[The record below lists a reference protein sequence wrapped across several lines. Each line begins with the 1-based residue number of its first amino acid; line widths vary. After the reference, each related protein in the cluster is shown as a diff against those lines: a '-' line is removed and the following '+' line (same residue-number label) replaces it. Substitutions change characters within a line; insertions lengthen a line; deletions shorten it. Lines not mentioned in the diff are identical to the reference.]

1 MTIENRFLTKF
12 LSSYPLYKRLEN
24 NKEEFENKLHQSL
37 FIEINKDILSIPN
50 YIIKNAQS
58 YIKNKN
64 SIRELLNYSLE
75 KLSENIFIL
84 NNKPYIK
91 ESFFEEWQEIISRV
105 SPLIIIS
112 YYLYKNNLE
121 DMKELF
127 TFSVLPSIYNKRLEY
142 LLNEKI
148 VDTHIHLNGTTE
160 ADVVWQDV
168 LKAPSSIL
176 KEIEDGYQKG
186 LVQEQF
192 EQIDVDFNLSKLN
205 QFFSEAREIKFYF
218 VDKLDLI
225 QDFSLVSEIEFF
237 IKVFEYINKE
247 KQQAD
252 IEKLYRYILIY
263 NIFYKFLAQQNR
275 QVGFDEFQKITLNGF
290 REFSEKEYLKR
301 YEQVKS
307 LYEDNVALEG
317 RFAPKIDIK
326 KGIKLIDSILKA
338 KDNIDLTLTCHF
350 IKEEDTRKP
359 ENNYSYRDMPLRIK
373 LENIAKQLNFMIKIN
388 PEYKKY
394 IKGFDA
400 ASNELFARPE
410 AFTGLFSFLR
420 KNGFSNFTF
429 HGGED
434 FIELISGLR
443 YVYEIVDFL
452 DFKNSNRIGHA
463 TALGIEPK
471 LWKERVGKNIYITK
485 GEYFDNLIFTYYVL
499 NKTQKFLKTQTKILN
514 KIREYCLSIY
524 EKDINISTL
533 IEAWKMRKENPRI
546 LLNWEYSCEK
556 KENHQKE
563 AMEIFI
569 KYHTN
574 ELVLKAYNDYVSVDT
589 DFISNKVLKFIQNF
603 IIDLLN
609 KRNIIIESMIS
620 SNKLISFYN
629 SYQEHHILRWLGVG
643 KYKTSPKPTLVLAS
657 DDPGIFVTNIR
668 NEYSHLYLMLKNKKL
683 SEDEIF
689 TKLEMLVR
697 NAQIYRF

>member
-12 LSSYPLYKRLEN
+12 LSSYPLYKRLEK

-64 SIRELLNYSLE
+64 SIRGLLNYSLE

-91 ESFFEEWQEIISRV
+91 ESFFEEWQEVISRV

-112 YYLYKNNLE
+112 YYLYKNSLE
-121 DMKELF
+121 NMKDLF
-127 TFSVLPSIYNKRLEY
+127 TFSVLPSIYNKRLEF
-142 LLNEKI
+142 LLKEKI

-186 LVQEQF
+186 VVQEQF

-205 QFFSEAREIKFYF
+205 QLFSEAREIKSYF
-218 VDKLDLI
+218 VDKLALV
-225 QDFSLVSEIEFF
+225 QDFSLICEIEFF

-247 KQQAD
+247 KKQAD
-252 IEKLYRYILIY
+252 IEKLYGYILIY

-307 LYEDNVALEG
+307 IYKDNIALEG
-317 RFAPKIDIK
+317 RFAPKVDIK

>member
-12 LSSYPLYKRLEN
+12 LSSYPLYKRLEK

-64 SIRELLNYSLE
+64 SIRGLLNYSLE

-91 ESFFEEWQEIISRV
+91 ESFFEEWQEVISRV

-112 YYLYKNNLE
+112 YYLYKNSLE
-121 DMKELF
+121 NMKDLF
-127 TFSVLPSIYNKRLEY
+127 TFSVLPSIYNKRLEF
-142 LLNEKI
+142 LLKEKI

-186 LVQEQF
+186 VVQEQF

-205 QFFSEAREIKFYF
+205 QLFSEAREIKSYF
-218 VDKLDLI
+218 VDKLALV
-225 QDFSLVSEIEFF
+225 QDFSLICEIEFF

-247 KQQAD
+247 KKQAD
-252 IEKLYRYILIY
+252 IEKLYGYILIY

-307 LYEDNVALEG
+307 IYKDNIALEG
-317 RFAPKIDIK
+317 RFAPKVDIK
-326 KGIKLIDSILKA
+326 KGIKLIDSILRA

-556 KENHQKE
+556 QKNYQKE
-563 AMEIFI
+563 SMEIFI

-574 ELVLKAYNDYVSVDT
+574 KLVLKAYNDYVSVDT

-603 IIDLLN
+603 MIDLLN

>member
-37 FIEINKDILSIPN
+37 FIEINKDIFSIPN

-112 YYLYKNNLE
+112 YYLYKNSLE
-121 DMKELF
+121 SMKEVF

-160 ADVVWQDV
+160 ADIVWQDV
-168 LKAPSSIL
+168 LKTPSNIL
-176 KEIEDGYQKG
+176 QEVEDGYQKG
-186 LVQEQF
+186 VVQEQF

-205 QFFSEAREIKFYF
+205 QFFSEARDIKFYF
-218 VDKLDLI
+218 VNKLDLI
-225 QDFSLVSEIEFF
+225 QEFSLVSEIEFF
-237 IKVFEYINKE
+237 IKVFEYVNKE
-247 KQQAD
+247 KKQTD

-307 LYEDNVALEG
+307 IYKDNIALEG
-317 RFAPKIDIK
+317 RFAPKVDIK
-326 KGIKLIDSILKA
+326 KGIKLIDSILRA

-546 LLNWEYSCEK
+546 LLNWEDSCEK

>member
-12 LSSYPLYKRLEN
+12 LSSYPLYKRLEK

-64 SIRELLNYSLE
+64 SIRGLLNYSLE

-91 ESFFEEWQEIISRV
+91 ESFFEEWQEVISRV

-112 YYLYKNNLE
+112 YYLYKNSLE
-121 DMKELF
+121 NMKDLF
-127 TFSVLPSIYNKRLEY
+127 TFSVLPSIYNKRLEF
-142 LLNEKI
+142 LLKEKI

-186 LVQEQF
+186 VVQEQF

-205 QFFSEAREIKFYF
+205 QFFSEARDIKFYF

-225 QDFSLVSEIEFF
+225 QEFSLVSEIEFF

-247 KQQAD
+247 KKQAD

-307 LYEDNVALEG
+307 IYKDNIALEG
-317 RFAPKIDIK
+317 RFAPKVDIK

>member
-12 LSSYPLYKRLEN
+12 LSSYPLYKRLEK

-58 YIKNKN
+58 YIKDKN
-64 SIRELLNYSLE
+64 SIRELLNYSLK

-84 NNKPYIK
+84 DGKPYIK
-91 ESFFEEWQEIISRV
+91 EDSFEEWQEIISRV

-112 YYLYKNNLE
+112 YYLYKNSLE
-121 DMKELF
+121 NMKDLF
-127 TFSVLPSIYNKRLEY
+127 TFSVLPSIYNKRLEF
-142 LLNEKI
+142 LLKEKI

-160 ADVVWQDV
+160 ADIVWQDV
-168 LKAPSSIL
+168 LKTPSNIL
-176 KEIEDGYQKG
+176 QEVEDGYQKG
-186 LVQEQF
+186 VVQEQF

-205 QFFSEAREIKFYF
+205 QFFSEAREIKSYF

-225 QDFSLVSEIEFF
+225 QEFSLVSEIEFF

-247 KQQAD
+247 KKQAD

-307 LYEDNVALEG
+307 IYKDNIALEG
-317 RFAPKIDIK
+317 RFAPKVDIK
-326 KGIKLIDSILKA
+326 KGIKLIDSILRA

-533 IEAWKMRKENPRI
+533 IEAWKMRKENPRTF
-546 LLNWEYSCEK
+546 LNWEDSCEK
-556 KENHQKE
+556 QKNHQKE

-574 ELVLKAYNDYVSVDT
+574 ELVLKAYNDYVSIDT

-603 IIDLLN
+603 MIDLLTQL
-609 KRNIIIESMIS
+609 S
-620 SNKLISFYN
+620 
-629 SYQEHHILRWLGVG
+629 HI
-643 KYKTSPKPTLVLAS
+643 KPNCFLV
-657 DDPGIFVTNIR
+657 
-668 NEYSHLYLMLKNKKL
+668 
-683 SEDEIF
+683 
-689 TKLEMLVR
+689 
-697 NAQIYRF
+697 